1 MIYGVSQTEIM
12 NLALTRHALVTTSTC
27 SKFGSRQVSP
37 TVGTSVPVNHVRRSC
52 CDNLVTTLM
61 MTLRNDDWAT
71 SAPQATSAGVYLC
84 TLLYQTIAAVSISK
98 NILINSITYTPW
110 LIKVFMS
117 INPILLPVSNSYATF
132 QTQSSQISLN
142 IGENEKSCKGTSR
155 WRMDPLVFVMCVMS
169 QVSTDLPSM
178 KAL

>member
-1 MIYGVSQTEIM
+1 
-12 NLALTRHALVTTSTC
+12 
-27 SKFGSRQVSP
+27 
-37 TVGTSVPVNHVRRSC
+37 
-52 CDNLVTTLM
+52 M